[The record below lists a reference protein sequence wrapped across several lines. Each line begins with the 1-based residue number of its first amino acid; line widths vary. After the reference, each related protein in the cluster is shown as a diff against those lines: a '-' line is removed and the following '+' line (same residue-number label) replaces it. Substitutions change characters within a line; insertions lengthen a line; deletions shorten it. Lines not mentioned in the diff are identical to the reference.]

1 MKKFK
6 SIATYCIFILLV
18 IVLADV
24 YIFKKVMNLGY
35 ETHFNQEN
43 YQRYPAPYIE
53 FTGKPNE
60 SGHNELGFKGS
71 VYTKEEIED
80 ISTLK
85 IAFFGG
91 STGYHGNPPIAE
103 LIRQQLMKELNID
116 VAVMNYSVVSSNHR
130 QHIHMMTEYLQRYSP
145 DLVIFYGGYNETL
158 QTGFYDPRPG
168 YPYNFFYRGELSPLR
183 KLLLEKSAL
192 AGEFDKKTSKISKLK
207 ALKEKYQ
214 PFSENWNKKLIS
226 SYFETLEIANKLT
239 QTFASKKFQSNF
251 FAFYQPYQVLESF
264 QEQHNTIKAKHQKLD
279 YFYDYSNVYDM
290 HVDSAYTDIVHV
302 KQFAREIMA
311 DQITNEIILKL
322 NL

>member
-1 MKKFK
+1 MKKIK
-6 SIATYCIFILLV
+6 SILTYGLFLLFI

-24 YIFKKVMNLGY
+24 YIFKKIMNLGY

-71 VYTKEEIED
+71 VFSKEEVED
-80 ISTLK
+80 TSILK

-103 LIRQQLMKELNID
+103 LIKQKLTDDLKIK

-130 QHIHMMTEYLQRYSP
+130 QHIHIMTEHLNKFRP

-183 KLLLEKSAL
+183 KLMLEKSAL

-207 ALKEKYQ
+207 ALKDKHK
-214 PFSENWNKKLIS
+214 PFTKAWNDRIIYT
-226 SYFETLEIANKLT
+226 YFETLEIASKLT
-239 QTFASKKFQSNF
+239 KTFSTKKYDADF

-264 QEQHNTIKAKHQKLD
+264 MEQHKTIKQEHQVVD
-279 YFYDYSNVYDM
+279 YFYDYSEIYDA
-290 HVDSAYTDIVHV
+290 HIDSAYTDIVHV
-302 KQFAREIMA
+302 NQFAREIMA
-311 DQITNEIILKL
+311 EKITNEIITKLKL
-322 NL
+322 